1 MIKQAAI
8 NRFLAISYLYFQI
21 TEEPSEDVP
30 AIEIQE
36 WMNII
41 NSVEDPSAYL
51 PVAAADAAQCR
62 VEADPHQLHHAV

>member
-1 MIKQAAI
+1 MIKQVAI
-8 NRFLAISYLYFQI
+8 NRFLAIWYLYFQI

-41 NSVEDPSAYL
+41 NSVEDPSADL
-51 PVAAADAAQCR
+51 PYGVGYSR
-62 VEADPHQLHHAV
+62 RKLLPSN